1 MRTIISTIRP
11 ILVRTTSAAVLA
23 TALFSGSAAFA
34 QTTSAQSEDE
44 ASTGQEIIVT
54 GSRIERAGFDAPS
67 PTTVIGDVEL
77 RQGQRP
83 NLQQVLND
91 SPQFRP
97 TTTPQVSVGNTSS
110 GSAPVDL
117 RGLGAGRTLTLV
129 NGRRF
134 VGNNNL
140 NYIPLGL
147 VNRVEIVTGG
157 ASAAYGSDAIAGV
170 VNLILKDKVQG
181 VTVGA
186 QSGISSRGDGH
197 RYGGDITAGTSFADG
212 RGQIM
217 FSGEYVKDAAIKD
230 RNSRSQLGSAGVVRL
245 NPTDPNDL
253 RQVLVRDVNY
263 GNQVSAGLITSGV
276 LAGQMFN
283 EDGSL
288 RTYGRGTSLAGNPAT
303 TPFPSQVLGGADA
316 VGLYDAIIVTTPLER
331 ISTFGR
337 ASYDFGGVVLW
348 ADVAYGRSKSQ
359 YDFIPN
365 IGQPTSYT
373 IQATNPFLNATA
385 RAALNAAGQTSFTL
399 GKFLDGQ
406 YMLNYSGTRT
416 QKEGAIGID
425 ADLGGSWKARAHF
438 SHGEVEWKQRVAN
451 SIINSVA
458 NPRFNNAINAVSVG
472 GQAVCAINADAITTN
487 DDAACRPLNLFG
499 RNNASPEAL
508 AYVMGT
514 QRNDTTNKLDSVAA
528 EIQGDLFSLWST
540 PITIVFG
547 AEARFE
553 EQIAASSAFD
563 RISPS
568 PYGGVG
574 LYGAP
579 VSGGF
584 NVKEGFG
591 EIALPVFDIEGTA
604 KLDLNGAARYSDYSR
619 SGGIWSWKGG
629 GTLELFDMLL
639 LRGTRSRDIRAPTV
653 GELFTTQSIGIG
665 PLVDQDSAGRIA
677 ANPAYNSNPQAVRT
691 LAGGNIG
698 LVPEISHTTTI
709 GATFSPKFIPGFNL
723 SVDYYDVSI
732 QGAITTLSGSNLTL
746 ACRNGS
752 TAACA
757 VITRDATGTVTEV
770 RSNSQNI
777 AKFETSGFDIEA
789 SYATSL
795 SSVSASI
802 PGTLRIRAL
811 ATHVKKFVFDTGV
824 SRVDSAGDVGV
835 GTGNAIPKWRGLLG
849 ISYQGETIGLDA
861 RVRYVDGGKFNHLL
875 QKEYIE
881 SIATTAAAKTGYL
894 VNNDIGSRTY
904 LDLGIQFKV
913 TEQFTLSGNVNNVFD
928 VAPPISPVGPAYHD
942 VVGRY
947 FTMSGRVKF

>member
-1 MRTIISTIRP
+1 MRTAISTFKP
-11 ILVRTTSAAVLA
+11 FLARTASVAVLT
-23 TALFSGSAAFA
+23 TALMAGTAAFA
-34 QTTSAQSEDE
+34 QTTPENTEDD
-44 ASTGQEIIVT
+44 TPTNEIVVT
-54 GSRIERAGFDAPS
+54 GSRIERAGFDAPT

-117 RGLGAGRTLTLV
+117 RGLGAGRTLTLI

-140 NYIPLGL
+140 NYLPIGL
-147 VNRVEIVTGG
+147 VDRIEVVTGG

-170 VNLILKDKVQG
+170 VNLILKDQVKG
-181 VTVGA
+181 VTIGA

-217 FSGEYVKDAAIKD
+217 FSGEYVNDRSIKD
-230 RNSRSQLGSAGVVRL
+230 RNSRAQLGSAGIVRL
-245 NPTDPNDL
+245 NPTSTTDL

-288 RTYGRGTSLAGNPAT
+288 RTYGRGTSLAANPAT
-303 TPFPSQVLGGADA
+303 TPFPAQVIGGADA
-316 VGLYDAIIVTTPLER
+316 VGLYDAIVVTTPLER

-337 ASYDFGGVVLW
+337 ASYDFGGVLLW

-385 RAALNAAGQTSFTL
+385 RAALAAAGQTSFTL

-406 YMLNYSGTRT
+406 FMLNYSGTRT
-416 QKEGAIGID
+416 QKEGAIGVDI
-425 ADLGGSWKARAHF
+425 DLGGSWKARAHY
-438 SHGEVEWKQRVAN
+438 SHGEVEWRQRVGN
-451 SIINSVA
+451 SIITA
-458 NPRFNNAINAVSVG
+458 KFNNAINAVSVG

-499 RNNASPEAL
+499 RYGASPEAL
-508 AYVMGT
+508 AYVMGEQQANT
-514 QRNDTTNKLDSVAA
+514 VNKLDAAAA
-528 EIQGDLFSLWST
+528 EIQGDLFSLWSA
-540 PITIVFG
+540 PITVVFG
-547 AEARFE
+547 VEARFE
-553 EQIAASSAFD
+553 EQIATNGTLD
-563 RISPS
+563 RVPGTF
-568 PYGGVG
+568 GGVQ

-579 VSGGF
+579 ISGGF

-591 EIALPVFDIEGTA
+591 EIALPVFDFEGTA

-629 GTLELFDMLL
+629 GTLELFDSLL
-639 LRGTRSRDIRAPTV
+639 LRATRSRDIRAPTI
-653 GELFTTQSIGIG
+653 GELFTVQSIGVG
-665 PLVDQDSAGRIA
+665 PLVDQDSAGRAA
-677 ANPAYNSNPQAVRT
+677 ANAAYNSNPQAVRT
-691 LAGGNIG
+691 LAGGNIN
-698 LVPEISHTTTI
+698 LVPEISHTTTL
-709 GATFSPKFIPGFNL
+709 GATFSPKFLRGFNL

-732 QGAITTLSGSNLTL
+732 NGAITTLSGSNLTL

-757 VITRDATGTVTEV
+757 NITRDATGTVTEV

-777 AKFETSGFDIEA
+777 AKFETTGFDIEA
-789 SYATSL
+789 SYVTSL
-795 SSVSASI
+795 STISASL

-835 GTGNAIPKWRGLLG
+835 GTGNAIPKWRGLL
-849 ISYQGETIGLDA
+849 SLAYQGETIGLDA

-875 QKEYIE
+875 DQAFVQAANPA
-881 SIATTAAAKTGYL
+881 STAYL

-913 TEQFTLSGNVNNVFD
+913 NDQFTLSGNVNNVFD
-928 VAPPISPVGPAYHD
+928 VAPPLSPVGPAYHD
-942 VVGRY
+942 VIGRY
-947 FTMSGRVKF
+947 FTASARVKF